1 MGNKRKVIETL
12 VTKGN
17 VKCELAIVLLKS
29 KGEWWQFWLVRHIK
43 ISNLNYSEPLPSLTY
58 IMIIITLLVY
68 C

>member
-29 KGEWWQFWLVRHIK
+29 KGGWWQLWLARRIK
-43 ISNLNYSEPLPSLTY
+43 ISNLNYSELLASLAY
-58 IMIIITLLVY
+58 IMIIITLFVY
-68 C
+68 Y